1 MQGKNETEHAG
12 KLNRAMAALVFA
24 VVLSVLASGCSG
36 LLDVDLPGVVEA
48 KTLDDPGISALL
60 VESAIADF
68 ECAYTNYSAGSSAMS
83 DEWWHTSGGQ
93 VYREWGGRQINA
105 QNDNYVRAGCDEG
118 GFGQYVVIHTAR
130 FQAKDAFERI
140 SEFADA
146 DVPGDKND
154 LLATASAYEGY
165 GLLMLGENFCE
176 MALDGGA
183 LMQPAEVLAV
193 ATERFERAISMAGG
207 NDEVRN
213 MASVGLARA
222 RRGMGNLTGAATAAA
237 TVPEEFQY
245 EVNRDDTPRR
255 RWNRF
260 VDSNVRRS
268 DYTVAP
274 PFRDITWK
282 GDPDP
287 RVELFFNGV
296 IAAYDVDWWQTTKY
310 KTLSDNIPL
319 ATWVEAQLIM
329 AEAQGGA
336 AAVDIINRLHARA
349 GLQPFDPATDMV
361 EGPKSDNIMNM
372 VIEQRRRELFLEGG
386 HRLSDMLVY
395 DLPFF
400 TGIDHLGREYGTTTC
415 WPLPELERLG
425 NPNIGG

>member
-1 MQGKNETEHAG
+1 MQGNNHTG
-12 KLNRAMAALVFA
+12 RLFLA
-24 VVLSVLASGCSG
+24 VTVAILASGCSD
-36 LLDVDLPGVVEA
+36 LLEVDLPGVVEA
-48 KTLDDPGISALL
+48 KTLDDPGISPLL

-130 FQAKDAFERI
+130 FQAKDAYERI
-140 SEFADA
+140 NGFDA
-146 DVPGDKND
+146 GDVPGDRND
-154 LLATASAYEGY
+154 MLATASAYEGY
-165 GLLMLGENFCE
+165 SLLMLGENFCE
-176 MALDGGA
+176 MAIDGGP
-183 LMQPAEVLAV
+183 LMQPDEVLALSSQ
-193 ATERFERAISMAGG
+193 RFERAIEMAGG
-207 NDEVRN
+207 NDDIRN

-222 RRGMGNLTGAATAAA
+222 SRGMGNLNAAAAAAA

-245 EVNRDDTPRR
+245 DVNRDDTPRR

-260 VDSNVRRS
+260 FDSNVRRS
-268 DYTVAP
+268 DYTIAP
-274 PFRDITWK
+274 PFRDIGWK

-287 RVELFFNGV
+287 RVELLYNGV

-310 KTLSDNIPL
+310 KSLSDNIPL

-349 GLQPFDPATDMV
+349 GLKPFDRATDMV

-372 VIEQRRRELFLEGG
+372 VIEQRRREFFLEGG

-400 TGIDHLGREYGTTTC
+400 TGVDHLGREYGNTTC
-415 WPLPELERLG
+415 WPLPDLERLG

>member
-1 MQGKNETEHAG
+1 MNNQKVLIVA
-12 KLNRAMAALVFA
+12 LAA
-24 VVLSVLASGCSG
+24 LASGCSG

-48 KTLDDPGISALL
+48 KTLDDPGLSALL

-68 ECAYTNYSAGSSAMS
+68 ECAYTNYAAGSSAMS

-105 QNDNYVRAGCDEG
+105 QHNNYVRAGCGEG

-140 SEFADA
+140 TEFDAA
-146 DVPGDKND
+146 DVPGDKNG

-165 GLLMLGENFCE
+165 GLLLLGENFCE
-176 MALDGGA
+176 MALDGGP
-183 LMQPAEVLAV
+183 LMQPSEVLAV
-193 ATERFERAISMAGG
+193 SAERFERAISMAAG
-207 NDEVRN
+207 NDDVRN

-222 RRGMGNLTGAATAAA
+222 RRGMGNLAGAATAAA
-237 TVPEEFQY
+237 TVPEEFVY
-245 EVNRDDTPRR
+245 DVNRDDTPQR

-260 VDSNVRRS
+260 FDSNVRRS

-274 PFRDITWK
+274 PFRGIEWK

-287 RVELFFNGV
+287 RVDLFYNGV

-310 KTLSDNIPL
+310 KSLSDNIPL
-319 ATWVEAQLIM
+319 ATWVEAQLVM

-336 AAVDIINRLHARA
+336 AAVDIINRLHGRA

>member
-1 MQGKNETEHAG
+1 MQGNNKTG
-12 KLNRAMAALVFA
+12 RLFLA
-24 VVLSVLASGCSG
+24 VTVAILASGCSD
-36 LLDVDLPGVVEA
+36 LLEVDLPGVVEA
-48 KTLDDPGISALL
+48 KTLDDPGISPLL

-130 FQAKDAFERI
+130 FQAKDAYERI
-140 SEFADA
+140 NGFDA
-146 DVPGDKND
+146 GDVPGDRND
-154 LLATASAYEGY
+154 MLATASAYEGY
-165 GLLMLGENFCE
+165 SLLMLGENFCE
-176 MALDGGA
+176 MAIDGGP
-183 LMQPAEVLAV
+183 LMQPDEVLSLSSQ
-193 ATERFERAISMAGG
+193 RFERAIEMAGG
-207 NDEVRN
+207 NDDIRN

-222 RRGMGNLTGAATAAA
+222 SRGMGNLNAAAAAAA

-245 EVNRDDTPRR
+245 DVNRDDTPRR

-260 VDSNVRRS
+260 FDSNVRRS
-268 DYTVAP
+268 DYTIAP
-274 PFRDITWK
+274 PFRDIEWK

-287 RVELFFNGV
+287 RVGLFYNGV

-310 KTLSDNIPL
+310 KSLSDNIPL

-336 AAVDIINRLHARA
+336 AAVDIVNRLHARA
-349 GLQPFDPATDMV
+349 GLKPFDPATDMV

-372 VIEQRRRELFLEGG
+372 VIEQRRREFFLEGG

-400 TGIDHLGREYGTTTC
+400 TGVDHLGREYGTTTC
-415 WPLPELERLG
+415 WPLPDLERLG

>member
-1 MQGKNETEHAG
+1 MNNQKV
-12 KLNRAMAALVFA
+12 LIVALA
-24 VVLSVLASGCSG
+24 TLASGCSG

-48 KTLDDPGISALL
+48 KTLDDPGLSALL

-68 ECAYTNYSAGSSAMS
+68 ECAYTNYAAGSSAMS

-105 QNDNYVRAGCDEG
+105 QHNNYVRAGCGEG

-140 SEFADA
+140 TEFDAA
-146 DVPGDKND
+146 DVPGDKNG

-165 GLLMLGENFCE
+165 GLLLLGENFCE
-176 MALDGGA
+176 MALDGGP
-183 LMQPAEVLAV
+183 LMQPSEVLAV
-193 ATERFERAISMAGG
+193 SAERFERAISMAAG
-207 NDEVRN
+207 NDDVRN

-222 RRGMGNLTGAATAAA
+222 RRGMGNLAGAATAAA
-237 TVPEEFQY
+237 TVPEEFVY
-245 EVNRDDTPRR
+245 DVNRDDTPQR

-260 VDSNVRRS
+260 FDSNVRRS

-274 PFRDITWK
+274 PFRGIEWK

-287 RVELFFNGV
+287 RVDLFYNGV

-310 KTLSDNIPL
+310 KSLSDNIPL

>member
-1 MQGKNETEHAG
+1 MQGNNQTGRLFLAVTATMLAG
-12 KLNRAMAALVFA
+12 
-24 VVLSVLASGCSG
+24 GCSD
-36 LLDVDLPGVVEA
+36 LLEVDLPGVVEA
-48 KTLDDPGISALL
+48 KTLDDPGISPLL

-130 FQAKDAFERI
+130 FQAKDAYERI
-140 SEFADA
+140 NGFDA
-146 DVPGDKND
+146 GDVPGDRND
-154 LLATASAYEGY
+154 MLASASAYEGY
-165 GLLMLGENFCE
+165 RLLMLGENFCE
-176 MALDGGA
+176 MAIDGGP
-183 LMQPAEVLAV
+183 LMQPDEVLALSSQ
-193 ATERFERAISMAGG
+193 RFERAIEMAGG
-207 NDEVRN
+207 NDDIRN

-222 RRGMGNLTGAATAAA
+222 SRGMGNLNAAAAAAA
-237 TVPEEFQY
+237 TVPEGFQY
-245 EVNRDDTPRR
+245 DVNRDDTPRR

-260 VDSNVRRS
+260 FDSNVRRS
-268 DYTVAP
+268 DYTIAP
-274 PFRDITWK
+274 PFRDIEWK

-287 RVELFFNGV
+287 RVELFYNGV

-310 KTLSDNIPL
+310 KSLSDNIPL

-329 AEAQGGA
+329 AEAQGGG

-349 GLQPFDPATDMV
+349 GLKPFDPATDMV

-372 VIEQRRRELFLEGG
+372 VIEQRRREFFLEGG

-400 TGIDHLGREYGTTTC
+400 TGVDHLGREYGNTTC
-415 WPLPELERLG
+415 WPLPDLERLG
-425 NPNIGG
+425 NPNIDG

>member
-1 MQGKNETEHAG
+1 MNNQKVLIVA
-12 KLNRAMAALVFA
+12 LAA
-24 VVLSVLASGCSG
+24 LASGCSG

-68 ECAYTNYSAGSSAMS
+68 ECAYTNYAAGSSAMS

-105 QNDNYVRAGCDEG
+105 QHNNYVRAGCGEG

-140 SEFADA
+140 TEFDAA
-146 DVPGDKND
+146 DVPGDKNG

-165 GLLMLGENFCE
+165 GLLLLGENFCE
-176 MALDGGA
+176 MALDGGP
-183 LMQPAEVLAV
+183 LMQPSEVLAV
-193 ATERFERAISMAGG
+193 SAERFERAISMAAG
-207 NDEVRN
+207 NDDVRN

-222 RRGMGNLTGAATAAA
+222 RRGMGNLAGAATAAA
-237 TVPEEFQY
+237 TVPEEFVY
-245 EVNRDDTPRR
+245 DVNRDDTPQR

-260 VDSNVRRS
+260 FDSNVRRS

-274 PFRDITWK
+274 PFRGIEWK

-287 RVELFFNGV
+287 RVDLFYNGV

-310 KTLSDNIPL
+310 KSLSDNIPL
-319 ATWVEAQLIM
+319 ATWVEAQLVM

-336 AAVDIINRLHARA
+336 AAVDIINRLHGRA

>member
-1 MQGKNETEHAG
+1 MNNQKVLIVA
-12 KLNRAMAALVFA
+12 LAA
-24 VVLSVLASGCSG
+24 LASGCSG

-48 KTLDDPGISALL
+48 KTLDDPGLSALL

-68 ECAYTNYSAGSSAMS
+68 ECAYTNYAAGSSAMS

-105 QNDNYVRAGCDEG
+105 QHNNYVRAGCGEG

-140 SEFADA
+140 TEFDAA
-146 DVPGDKND
+146 DVPGDKNG

-165 GLLMLGENFCE
+165 GLLLLGENFCE
-176 MALDGGA
+176 MALDGGP
-183 LMQPAEVLAV
+183 LMQPSEVLAV
-193 ATERFERAISMAGG
+193 SAERFERAISMAAG
-207 NDEVRN
+207 NDDVRN

-222 RRGMGNLTGAATAAA
+222 RRGMGNLAGAATAAA
-237 TVPEEFQY
+237 TVPEEFVY
-245 EVNRDDTPRR
+245 DVNRDDTPQR

-260 VDSNVRRS
+260 FDSNVRRS

-274 PFRDITWK
+274 PFRGIEWK

-287 RVELFFNGV
+287 RVDLFYNGV

-310 KTLSDNIPL
+310 KSLSDNIPL

-336 AAVDIINRLHARA
+336 AAVDIINRLHGRA

>member
-1 MQGKNETEHAG
+1 MNNQKV
-12 KLNRAMAALVFA
+12 LIVAMAA
-24 VVLSVLASGCSG
+24 LASGCSG

-48 KTLDDPGISALL
+48 KTLDDPGLSALL

-68 ECAYTNYSAGSSAMS
+68 ECAYTNYAAGSSAMS

-105 QNDNYVRAGCDEG
+105 QHNNYVRAGCGEG

-140 SEFADA
+140 TEFDAA
-146 DVPGDKND
+146 DVPGDKNG

-165 GLLMLGENFCE
+165 GLLLLGENFCE
-176 MALDGGA
+176 MALDGGP
-183 LMQPAEVLAV
+183 LMQPSEVLAV
-193 ATERFERAISMAGG
+193 SAERFERAISMAAG
-207 NDEVRN
+207 NDDVRN

-222 RRGMGNLTGAATAAA
+222 RRGMGNLAGAATAAA
-237 TVPEEFQY
+237 TVPEEFVY
-245 EVNRDDTPRR
+245 DVNRDDTPQR

-260 VDSNVRRS
+260 FDSNVRRS

-274 PFRDITWK
+274 PFRGIEWK

-287 RVELFFNGV
+287 RVDLFYNGV

-310 KTLSDNIPL
+310 KSLSDNIPL

>member
-1 MQGKNETEHAG
+1 MNNQKVLIVA
-12 KLNRAMAALVFA
+12 LAA
-24 VVLSVLASGCSG
+24 LASGCSG

-48 KTLDDPGISALL
+48 KTLDDPGLSALL

-68 ECAYTNYSAGSSAMS
+68 ECAYTNYAAGSSAMS

-105 QNDNYVRAGCDEG
+105 QHNNYVRAGCGEG

-140 SEFADA
+140 TEFDAA
-146 DVPGDKND
+146 DVPGDKNG

-165 GLLMLGENFCE
+165 GLLLLGENFCE
-176 MALDGGA
+176 MALDGGP
-183 LMQPAEVLAV
+183 LMQPSEVLAV
-193 ATERFERAISMAGG
+193 SAERFERAISMAAG
-207 NDEVRN
+207 NDDVRN

-222 RRGMGNLTGAATAAA
+222 RRGMGNLAGAATAAA
-237 TVPEEFQY
+237 TVPEEFVY
-245 EVNRDDTPRR
+245 DVNRDDTPQR

-260 VDSNVRRS
+260 FDSNVRRS

-274 PFRDITWK
+274 PFRGIEWK

-287 RVELFFNGV
+287 RVDLFYNGV

-310 KTLSDNIPL
+310 KSLSDNIPL

>member
-1 MQGKNETEHAG
+1 MNNQKVLIVA
-12 KLNRAMAALVFA
+12 LAA
-24 VVLSVLASGCSG
+24 LASGCSG

-48 KTLDDPGISALL
+48 KTLDDPGLSALL

-68 ECAYTNYSAGSSAMS
+68 ECAYTNYAAGSSAMS

-105 QNDNYVRAGCDEG
+105 QHNNYVRAGCGEG

-140 SEFADA
+140 TEFDAA
-146 DVPGDKND
+146 DVPGDKNG

-165 GLLMLGENFCE
+165 GLLLLGENFCE
-176 MALDGGA
+176 MALDGGP
-183 LMQPAEVLAV
+183 LMQPSEVLAV
-193 ATERFERAISMAGG
+193 SAERFERAISMAAG
-207 NDEVRN
+207 NDDVRN

-222 RRGMGNLTGAATAAA
+222 RRGMGNLAGAATAAA
-237 TVPEEFQY
+237 TVPEEFVY
-245 EVNRDDTPRR
+245 DVNRDDTPQR

-260 VDSNVRRS
+260 FDSNVRRS

-274 PFRDITWK
+274 PFRGIEWK

-287 RVELFFNGV
+287 RVDLFYNGV

-310 KTLSDNIPL
+310 KSLSDNIPL
-319 ATWVEAQLIM
+319 ATWVEAQLVM

>member
-1 MQGKNETEHAG
+1 MYDTNKKAPAHRRFT
-12 KLNRAMAALVFA
+12 ALALPFTVA
-24 VVLSVLASGCSG
+24 VLTGGCSG

-48 KTLDDPGISALL
+48 KTLDDPEIAGLL

-130 FQAKDAFERI
+130 FQAKDAYERI
-140 SEFADA
+140 NGFDA
-146 DVPGDKND
+146 GDIPGDRND
-154 LLATASAYEGY
+154 MLATASAYEGY
-165 GLLMLGENFCE
+165 SLLMLGENFCE
-176 MALDGGA
+176 MAIDGGS
-183 LMQPAEVLAV
+183 LMQPNEVLAL
-193 ATERFERAISMAGG
+193 ASDRFERAIGTAGG
-207 NDEVRN
+207 NDDIRN

-222 RRGMGNLTGAATAAA
+222 RRGMGDLSAAAAAAA
-237 TVPEEFQY
+237 TVPEEFRY
-245 EVNRDDTPRR
+245 DVNRDDTPRR

-260 VDSNVRRS
+260 FDSNVRRS

-274 PFRDITWK
+274 PFRDIEWK

-287 RVELFFNGV
+287 RVELFYNGV

-310 KTLSDNIPL
+310 RSLSDNIPL
-319 ATWVEAQLIM
+319 ATWVEAQLVM

-336 AAVDIINRLHARA
+336 AAVDIINKLHARA
-349 GLQPFDPATDMV
+349 GLQPFDPTTDTMD
-361 EGPKSDNIMNM
+361 GPTNDNIMNM
-372 VIEQRRRELFLEGG
+372 VIEQRRREFFLEGG

-400 TGIDHLGREYGTTTC
+400 TGVDHLGREYGTTTC
-415 WPLPELERLG
+415 WPLPDLERLG
-425 NPNIGG
+425 NSNIGG

>member
-1 MQGKNETEHAG
+1 MQGNNQTG
-12 KLNRAMAALVFA
+12 RLFLA
-24 VVLSVLASGCSG
+24 VTATMLASGCSD
-36 LLDVDLPGVVEA
+36 LLEVDLPGVVEA
-48 KTLDDPGISALL
+48 KTLDDPGISPLL

-130 FQAKDAFERI
+130 FQARDAYERI
-140 SEFADA
+140 NGFDA
-146 DVPGDKND
+146 GDVPGDRND
-154 LLATASAYEGY
+154 MLATASAYEGY
-165 GLLMLGENFCE
+165 SLLMLGENFCE
-176 MALDGGA
+176 MAIDGGP
-183 LMQPAEVLAV
+183 LMQPDEVLALSSQ
-193 ATERFERAISMAGG
+193 RFERAIEMAGG
-207 NDEVRN
+207 NDDIRN

-222 RRGMGNLTGAATAAA
+222 SRGMGNLNAAAAAAA

-245 EVNRDDTPRR
+245 DVNRDDTPRR

-260 VDSNVRRS
+260 FDSNVRRS
-268 DYTVAP
+268 DYTIAP
-274 PFRDITWK
+274 PFRDIEWK
-282 GDPDP
+282 GDSDP
-287 RVELFFNGV
+287 RVELFYNGV

-310 KTLSDNIPL
+310 KSLSDNIPL

-329 AEAQGGA
+329 AEAQGGG

-349 GLQPFDPATDMV
+349 GLKPFDPATDMV

-372 VIEQRRRELFLEGG
+372 VIEQRRREFFLEGG

-400 TGIDHLGREYGTTTC
+400 TGVDHLGREYGTTTC
-415 WPLPELERLG
+415 WPLPDLERLG

>member
-1 MQGKNETEHAG
+1 MNNQKV
-12 KLNRAMAALVFA
+12 LIVALA
-24 VVLSVLASGCSG
+24 TLASGCSG

-48 KTLDDPGISALL
+48 KTLDDPGLSALL

-68 ECAYTNYSAGSSAMS
+68 ECAYTNYAAGSSAMS

-105 QNDNYVRAGCDEG
+105 QHNNYVRAGCGEG

-140 SEFADA
+140 TEFDAA
-146 DVPGDKND
+146 DVPGDKNG

-165 GLLMLGENFCE
+165 GLLLLGENFCE
-176 MALDGGA
+176 MALDGGP
-183 LMQPAEVLAV
+183 LMQPSEVLAV
-193 ATERFERAISMAGG
+193 SAERFERAISMAAG
-207 NDEVRN
+207 NDDVRN

-222 RRGMGNLTGAATAAA
+222 RRGMGNLAGAATAAA
-237 TVPEEFQY
+237 TVPEEFVY
-245 EVNRDDTPRR
+245 DVNRDDTPQR

-260 VDSNVRRS
+260 FDSNVRRS

-274 PFRDITWK
+274 PFRGIEWK

-287 RVELFFNGV
+287 RVDLFYNGV

-310 KTLSDNIPL
+310 KSLSDNIPL
-319 ATWVEAQLIM
+319 ATWVEAQLVM

>member
-1 MQGKNETEHAG
+1 MQGKNQIG
-12 KLNRAMAALVFA
+12 RLFPLVAAA
-24 VVLSVLASGCSG
+24 VLASGCSD
-36 LLDVDLPGVVEA
+36 LLEVDLPGVVEA
-48 KTLDDPGISALL
+48 KTLDDPGISTLL

-105 QNDNYVRAGCDEG
+105 QNDNYVRAACDEG
-118 GFGQYVVIHTAR
+118 GFGQYVVIQTAR
-130 FQAKDAFERI
+130 FQAKDAFERVTG
-140 SEFADA
+140 FNDA

-154 LLATASAYEGY
+154 MLATASAYEGY
-165 GLLMLGENFCE
+165 SLLMLGENFCE
-176 MALDGGA
+176 MAIDGGSI
-183 LMQPAEVLAV
+183 MQPSEVLALSS
-193 ATERFERAISMAGG
+193 ERFERAISMAGS
-207 NDEVRN
+207 NDDIRN

-222 RRGMGNLTGAATAAA
+222 RRGMGNLNGAATAAA

-245 EVNRDDTPRR
+245 DVNRDDTPRR

-274 PFRDITWK
+274 PFRGIEWK

-287 RVELFFNGV
+287 RVELFYNGV

-329 AEAQGGA
+329 AESQGGL
-336 AAVDIINRLHARA
+336 AAVDVINKLHARA
-349 GLQPFDPATDMV
+349 GLKPFDPATDMV
-361 EGPKSDNIMNM
+361 EGPTGDNIMNM
-372 VIEQRRRELFLEGG
+372 VIEQRRREFFLEGG

-400 TGIDHLGREYGTTTC
+400 TGVDHLGREYGDTTC
-415 WPLPELERLG
+415 WPLPDLERLG
-425 NPNIGG
+425 NPNISG

>member
-1 MQGKNETEHAG
+1 MQGNNQTGRLFLAVTATMLAG
-12 KLNRAMAALVFA
+12 
-24 VVLSVLASGCSG
+24 GCSD
-36 LLDVDLPGVVEA
+36 LLEVDLPGVVEA
-48 KTLDDPGISALL
+48 KTLDDPGISPLL

-130 FQAKDAFERI
+130 FQAKDAYERI
-140 SEFADA
+140 NGFDA
-146 DVPGDKND
+146 GDVPGDRND
-154 LLATASAYEGY
+154 MLASASAYEGY
-165 GLLMLGENFCE
+165 SLLMLGENFCE
-176 MALDGGA
+176 MAIDGGP
-183 LMQPAEVLAV
+183 LMQPDEVLALSSQ
-193 ATERFERAISMAGG
+193 RFERAIEMAGG
-207 NDEVRN
+207 NDDIRN

-222 RRGMGNLTGAATAAA
+222 SRGMGNLNAAAAAAA
-237 TVPEEFQY
+237 TVPEGFQY
-245 EVNRDDTPRR
+245 DVNRDDTPRR

-260 VDSNVRRS
+260 FDSNVRRS
-268 DYTVAP
+268 DYTIAP
-274 PFRDITWK
+274 PFRDIEWK

-287 RVELFFNGV
+287 RVELFYNGV

-310 KTLSDNIPL
+310 KSLSDNIPL

-329 AEAQGGA
+329 AEAQGGG

-349 GLQPFDPATDMV
+349 GLKPFDPATDMV

-372 VIEQRRRELFLEGG
+372 VIEQRRREFFLEGG

-400 TGIDHLGREYGTTTC
+400 TGVDHLGREYGNTTC
-415 WPLPELERLG
+415 WPLPDLERLG
-425 NPNIGG
+425 NPNIDG

>member
-1 MQGKNETEHAG
+1 MQGNNQTGRLFLAVTATMLAG
-12 KLNRAMAALVFA
+12 
-24 VVLSVLASGCSG
+24 GCSD
-36 LLDVDLPGVVEA
+36 LLEVDLPGVVEA
-48 KTLDDPGISALL
+48 KTLDDPGISPLL

-83 DEWWHTSGGQ
+83 YEWWHTSGGQ

-130 FQAKDAFERI
+130 FQAKDAYERI
-140 SEFADA
+140 NGFDA
-146 DVPGDKND
+146 GDVPGDRND
-154 LLATASAYEGY
+154 MLASASAYEGY
-165 GLLMLGENFCE
+165 SLLMLGENFCE
-176 MALDGGA
+176 MAIDGGP
-183 LMQPAEVLAV
+183 LMQPDEVLALSSQ
-193 ATERFERAISMAGG
+193 RFERAIEMAGG
-207 NDEVRN
+207 NDDIRN

-222 RRGMGNLTGAATAAA
+222 SRGMGNLNAAAAAAA
-237 TVPEEFQY
+237 TVPEGFQY
-245 EVNRDDTPRR
+245 DVNRDDTPRR

-260 VDSNVRRS
+260 FDSNVRRS
-268 DYTVAP
+268 DYTIAP
-274 PFRDITWK
+274 PFRDIEWK

-287 RVELFFNGV
+287 RVELFYNGV

-310 KTLSDNIPL
+310 KSLSDNIPL

-329 AEAQGGA
+329 AEAQGGG

-349 GLQPFDPATDMV
+349 GLKPFDPATDMV

-372 VIEQRRRELFLEGG
+372 VIEQRRREFFLEGG

-400 TGIDHLGREYGTTTC
+400 TGVDHLGREYGNTTC
-415 WPLPELERLG
+415 WPLPDLERLG
-425 NPNIGG
+425 NPNIDG

>member
-1 MQGKNETEHAG
+1 MNNQKVLIVA
-12 KLNRAMAALVFA
+12 LAA
-24 VVLSVLASGCSG
+24 LASGCSG

-68 ECAYTNYSAGSSAMS
+68 ECAYTNYAAGSSAMS

-105 QNDNYVRAGCDEG
+105 QHDNYVRAGCGEG

-140 SEFADA
+140 TEFNAA
-146 DVPGDKND
+146 DVPGDKNA

-165 GLLMLGENFCE
+165 GLLLLGENFCE
-176 MALDGGA
+176 MALDGGP
-183 LMQPAEVLAV
+183 LMQPSEVLAV
-193 ATERFERAISMAGG
+193 SAERFERAISMAAG
-207 NDEVRN
+207 NDDVRN

-222 RRGMGNLTGAATAAA
+222 RRGMGNLAGAATAAA
-237 TVPEEFQY
+237 TVPEEFVY
-245 EVNRDDTPRR
+245 VVNRDDTPQR

-260 VDSNVRRS
+260 FDSNVRRS

-274 PFRDITWK
+274 PFRGIEWK

-287 RVELFFNGV
+287 RVDLFYNGV

-310 KTLSDNIPL
+310 KSLSDNIPL

-349 GLQPFDPATDMV
+349 GLQPFDPSTDMV

>member
-1 MQGKNETEHAG
+1 MNNQKVLIVA
-12 KLNRAMAALVFA
+12 LAA
-24 VVLSVLASGCSG
+24 LASGCSG

-68 ECAYTNYSAGSSAMS
+68 ECAYTNYAAGSSAMS

-105 QNDNYVRAGCDEG
+105 QHNNYVRAGCGEG

-140 SEFADA
+140 TEFDAA
-146 DVPGDKND
+146 DVPGDKNG

-165 GLLMLGENFCE
+165 GLLLLGENFCE
-176 MALDGGA
+176 MALDGGP
-183 LMQPAEVLAV
+183 LMQPSEVLAV
-193 ATERFERAISMAGG
+193 SAERFERAISMAAG
-207 NDEVRN
+207 NDDVRN

-222 RRGMGNLTGAATAAA
+222 RRGMGNLAGAATAAA
-237 TVPEEFQY
+237 TVPEEFVY
-245 EVNRDDTPRR
+245 DVNRDDTPQR

-260 VDSNVRRS
+260 FDSNVRRS

-274 PFRDITWK
+274 PFRGIEWK

-287 RVELFFNGV
+287 RVDLFYNGV

-310 KTLSDNIPL
+310 KSLSDNIPL
-319 ATWVEAQLIM
+319 ATWVEAQLVM

>member
-1 MQGKNETEHAG
+1 MNNQKVLIVA
-12 KLNRAMAALVFA
+12 LAA
-24 VVLSVLASGCSG
+24 LASGCSG

-48 KTLDDPGISALL
+48 KTLDDPGLSALL

-68 ECAYTNYSAGSSAMS
+68 ECAYTNYAAGSSAMS

-105 QNDNYVRAGCDEG
+105 QHNNYVRAGCGEG

-140 SEFADA
+140 TEFDAA
-146 DVPGDKND
+146 DVPGDKNG

-165 GLLMLGENFCE
+165 GLLLLGENFCE
-176 MALDGGA
+176 MALDGGP
-183 LMQPAEVLAV
+183 LMQPSEVLAV
-193 ATERFERAISMAGG
+193 SAERFERAISMAAG
-207 NDEVRN
+207 NDDVRN

-222 RRGMGNLTGAATAAA
+222 RRGMGNLAGAATAAT
-237 TVPEEFQY
+237 TVPEEFVY
-245 EVNRDDTPRR
+245 DVNRDDTPQR

-260 VDSNVRRS
+260 FDSNVRRS

-274 PFRDITWK
+274 PFRGIEWK

-287 RVELFFNGV
+287 RVDLFYNGV

-310 KTLSDNIPL
+310 KSLSDNIPL